1 MAGAGTNDR
10 ALIRLVV
17 SRSEIDMG
25 NIKQEYQKLY
35 KKPLEKDIKVR
46 RGRAVYCMYVN
57 IVDLLCRILGK
68 VREGVR

>member
-46 RGRAVYCMYVN
+46 RGRTVYCMYVN